1 MAGEG
6 TLMKWTI
13 KVEGHSSY
21 NVWKIKM
28 RTILKR
34 DRLWDIIVCPEE
46 VALEVDL
53 SAPNAIVLPSIQ
65 ERRDKSKRLGSSFYC
80 KRQCDTLHRGIRKS
94 GTSMENINW
103 WTCTSHVTTPKYYY
117 SPASYTRWR
126 WMEVGRNSSTL
137 WGQLKKFSTNS
148 RVWEK
153 LYLRS
158 KWCMFFLLWAPHS
171 DHLVSRLTTNF
182 WQSYREAHARRKLGG
197 KEEVKLKMR
206 HSWYFGN
213 HIRHQGR
220 IYVVMATTTRSNRP
234 RKTTMESRPTTRWAC
249 SKRNPQ
255 QLHATTR
262 PEHWVR
268 DCQAISLKETTNQG
282 PFNDRN

>member
-46 VALEVDL
+46 VALEVDI

-65 ERRDKSKRLGSSFYC
+65 ERRDKLKRLGSSFYC

-103 WTCTSHVTTPKYYY
+103 WTCTSHVTTPKYILLLT
-117 SPASYTRWR
+117 SKLHSLKMDGGGTQFLDFVRTIE
-126 WMEVGRNSSTL
+126 EVLNQLSSV
-137 WGQLKKFSTNS
+137 G
-148 RVWEK
+148 EM
-153 LYLRS
+153 YLRS

-182 WQSYREAHARRKLGG
+182 WQSYREAHARRKLGLRERRG
-197 KEEVKLKMR
+197 KVEDEALMILR
-206 HSWYFGN
+206 QSHSTPRTYICGHGHN
-213 HIRHQGR
+213 HQI
-220 IYVVMATTTRSNRP
+220 
-234 RKTTMESRPTTRWAC
+234 K
-249 SKRNPQ
+249 
-255 QLHATTR
+255 
-262 PEHWVR
+262 
-268 DCQAISLKETTNQG
+268 
-282 PFNDRN
+282 